1 MTQNAWADAL
11 QECEDPS
18 KRDANLWAQ
27 CFAEADGDESKAK
40 AAYVKNKVAGTQQT
54 PEKPRHERRGYCPF
68 CADECD
74 MLSTYCTTCRT
85 SLGGLKRPTQEKPSQ
100 ISSSYSSNQPSQSSS
115 RYSTDQQTHTV
126 QLVKTAK
133 SRGTYVILG
142 VLLGM
147 MGIHNFYA
155 GRFMRGA
162 LQLASTA
169 LLGWFVVGL
178 VITCIWVFIDLF
190 TVKTDGSGDAFS

>member
-1 MTQNAWADAL
+1 MTQNAWAEAL
-11 QECEDPS
+11 QESEDPT

-40 AAYVKNKVAGTQQT
+40 AAYVKTKVAGSPKEQE
-54 PEKPRHERRGYCPF
+54 PALHPRRGYCPS
-68 CADECD
+68 CSAEID
-74 MLSTYCTTCRT
+74 MESTYCTGCH
-85 SLGGLKRPTQEKPSQ
+85 SKLEGSFRPTRNRQRLSVEDK
-100 ISSSYSSNQPSQSSS
+100 
-115 RYSTDQQTHTV
+115 STATNSKTFNV
-126 QLVKTAK
+126 VKMAK

-147 MGIHNFYA
+147 LGIHNFYA
-155 GRFMRGA
+155 GRFMRGG

-178 VITCIWVFIDLF
+178 FITAFWVLIDLF
-190 TVKTDGSGDAFS
+190 TVTTDGSGDPFA